1 MTQSPTSSIQW
12 KQLLSLAALYGS
24 VIIGWIAYYRYQPR
38 LLSQFGLT
46 QLSLPLVI
54 VQGIILVVTP
64 PIAGKL
70 GDRYRVSK
78 GHRIPIITAGMSFA
92 AMIFMA
98 VAFALIT
105 TPSEVLSLLLPF
117 MVVLWLIG
125 MSIFTSPA
133 LSTIE
138 LFAPVDKLPL
148 AMAILTIVGNLVNAL
163 EPVIVDI
170 IDYLGAAATF
180 SVGGVAVFLSGYAL
194 KKTSLDL
201 FRSTDGDKVAS
212 DESKKSRYPFI
223 FFLGIGMGF
232 ATTVLFNLFPDQLE
246 KSLGSTLGGMNGN
259 MIVVVLLVLSALI
272 SVPLTKIVDRIG
284 LKKSFINS
292 LIIVISAFGGI
303 MGTTSTGPVIL
314 FCLVFVFGFTWMAVS
329 SLPLVIQE
337 ASVSEKVFCVGIFYS
352 GLALPDGIV
361 DYYMLVQ

>member
-1 MTQSPTSSIQW
+1 MTNPGSSIHW
-12 KQLLSLAALYGS
+12 RQLFSLAALYGS

-38 LLSQFGLT
+38 LLDEFGLSH
-46 QLSLPLVI
+46 LSLFLVVAQGVILVI
-54 VQGIILVVTP
+54 TP

-98 VAFALIT
+98 VAFALIS
-105 TPSEVLSLLLPF
+105 TPGEFLRMLLPI
-117 MVVLWLIG
+117 MIILWLIA

-148 AMAILTIVGNLVNAL
+148 AMAVLTIVGNLVNAL

-170 IDYLGAAATF
+170 IDYLGAALTF
-180 SVGGVAVFLSGYAL
+180 SIGGVAVFLSGYAL
-194 KKTSLDL
+194 KRTSLDL
-201 FRSTDGDKVAS
+201 FKSTNGDAGTE
-212 DESKKSRYPFI
+212 ESKKSRYPFI
-223 FFLGIGMGF
+223 FFLGVGMGF

-246 KSLGSTLGGMNGN
+246 ISVGPLLGELNGN
-259 MIVVVLLVLSALI
+259 MIVVMMLVLSALI

-284 LKKSFINS
+284 LKKSFVNS
-292 LIIVISAFGGI
+292 LVIVISAFGGI
-303 MGTTSTGPVIL
+303 MGLTSTGPVVL

-352 GLALPDGIV
+352 GVALPDGIV
-361 DYYMLVQ
+361 DYIMLVQ